1 MSIEV
6 SKVTDLTVSLSI
18 RYDVFVVEQNVP
30 VELERDELDATA
42 LHFLGRVDDVPT
54 GTARIVVKD
63 DTGKIGRVAVLKAA
77 RGNGLGTA
85 LVRTCLDELRK
96 TPGVMRAAL
105 GAQLDALGF
114 YERLG
119 FVAYGD
125 VFDDAGIDHRM
136 MELRFDT

>member
-96 TPGVMRAAL
+96 TPGVIRAAL

-136 MELRFDT
+136 MELRFDP

>member
-30 VELERDELDATA
+30 VELERDELDAMA

>member
-1 MSIEV
+1 MSIEI
-6 SKVTDLTVSLSI
+6 SKVTDLTDCLAI

-30 VELERDELDATA
+30 VELERDELDAMA

>member
-6 SKVTDLTVSLSI
+6 SKVTDLTDCLAI

>member
-77 RGNGLGTA
+77 RGKGLGTA

>member
-96 TPGVMRAAL
+96 TPGVIRAAL

>member
-1 MSIEV
+1 MSIEI